1 MILVPENKKGDKF
14 ESFHPRRTWE
24 KPQNSSFSWE
34 IGFRISIF
42 GYRAIV
48 LYNVQCTKS
57 SLCSGAFQDWLVFL
71 LQKFERVSVSVS
83 VSVDL
88 V

>member
-1 MILVPENKKGDKF
+1 MYSLRSLLPISSVPKMILVPENKKGDKF

-48 LYNVQCTKS
+48 
-57 SLCSGAFQDWLVFL
+57 
-71 LQKFERVSVSVS
+71 
-83 VSVDL
+83 
-88 V
+88 

>member
-48 LYNVQCTKS
+48 
-57 SLCSGAFQDWLVFL
+57 
-71 LQKFERVSVSVS
+71 
-83 VSVDL
+83 
-88 V
+88 